1 VIRLSGTV
9 TYRDG
14 RTELIEVT
22 QAEYA
27 GFELWALRQG
37 IPANPDGAPP
47 MTMTRYLGYQA
58 TQRTAHSSP
67 ELWDDW
73 DAWDRDV
80 MDVTLEADAA
90 DGAAAV
96 DPTRTDRSA
105 V

>member
-1 VIRLSGTV
+1 MIRLTGTV

-27 GFELWALRQG
+27 GFELWALRHG
-37 IPANPDGAPP
+37 IPANPEGAPP

-58 TQRTAHSSP
+58 TQRAAHDSA
-67 ELWDDW
+67 ELWEPW
-73 DAWDRDV
+73 EAWDGEV
-80 MDVTLEADAA
+80 MDVTLEPESA
-90 DGAAAV
+90 DGSAEAN
-96 DPTRTDRSA
+96 PTRTDRSA